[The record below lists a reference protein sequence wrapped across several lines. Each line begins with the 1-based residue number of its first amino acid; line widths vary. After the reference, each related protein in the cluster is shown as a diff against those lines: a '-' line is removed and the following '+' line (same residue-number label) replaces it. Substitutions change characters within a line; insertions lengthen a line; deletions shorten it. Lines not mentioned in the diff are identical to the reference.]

1 MIHDLL
7 QHMQAVATMHGAT
20 LTHPQTLRPMSIEG
34 KAKSDFS
41 RGVLATVAEVH
52 FLASQSAE
60 GRQALID
67 LGFEPVA
74 QSVEGK

>member
-1 MIHDLL
+1 MIHKILE
-7 QHMQAVATMHGAT
+7 HMQAIAMMHNAT
-20 LTHPQTLRPMSIEG
+20 LTRPDTLRPMMIEG
-34 KAKSDFS
+34 RAKGDFS

-52 FLASQSAE
+52 WLACQSAE

-74 QSVEGK
+74 QHVEGK